1 MRTTCALGGCER
13 LRWYATVV
21 GRRRGDGGPWPF
33 PVGRRGGMA
42 RRTVLLPAA
51 LMVAVLMTCAPA
63 VMMVES
69 QKAEAAFP
77 GNNCKIAFLSYDGHD
92 QGQRA

>member
-1 MRTTCALGGCER
+1 
-13 LRWYATVV
+13 
-21 GRRRGDGGPWPF
+21 
-33 PVGRRGGMA
+33 
-42 RRTVLLPAA
+42 
-51 LMVAVLMTCAPA
+51 MVAVLMTCAPA